1 MINTKKNLEIKL
13 SKLKGMSKKD
23 IRLEQYESSSVLVSE
38 LLWYAYILG
47 DIKGKKVLDAGC
59 GNGIF
64 GAGCLL
70 LGAKR
75 VYFLDIDSKMIALAK
90 ENSPKGEF
98 FCCDIDDFNINVDT
112 VIMNPPFGVHKKN
125 EDKRFLLKAFIV
137 SNVIYSIHHYKSLK
151 FLQKISSDNNFNLLS
166 YERDVNLKRS
176 YSFHTKDIKKTRV
189 VICRFNRSIS

>member
-47 DIKGKKVLDAGC
+47 DIKGKKILDAGC

-75 VYFLDIDSKMIALAK
+75 VYFLDIDFFRSK
-90 ENSPKGEF
+90 
-98 FCCDIDDFNINVDT
+98 CIN
-112 VIMNPPFGVHKKN
+112 F
-125 EDKRFLLKAFIV
+125 
-137 SNVIYSIHHYKSLK
+137 
-151 FLQKISSDNNFNLLS
+151 Q
-166 YERDVNLKRS
+166 
-176 YSFHTKDIKKTRV
+176 
-189 VICRFNRSIS
+189 